1 MAVIVSIPSWVMPSG
16 RSLNVADPAELWR
29 FCDNL
34 RLLMWCHQW
43 QLPPAWWRRQ
53 MLLRQVFFCDKKKQW
68 KNLMGLSSRYVC
80 RKPRKEGHLTY
91 VGRLVD
97 EVTKFPVSDFCPRFR
112 KFPVTTISYP
122 ITFWMHFKNLPKKYS
137 DMLNMKALVG
147 IRIILMGKEYEWWV
161 FWLFFIRKEF
171 ISVWSTC
178 KNYCFFAKLII
189 LCTRCTGFLKC
200 GKRCTGCTEV
210 HWVHL
215 EKNSGKVDKNSA
227 NGVE

>member
-1 MAVIVSIPSWVMPSG
+1 MCTTYLRIAGWQFRQFHLNATVIDTMAVIVSIPSWVMPSG

-97 EVTKFPVSDFCPRFR
+97 EVTKFPFSGFCPRFR
-112 KFPVTTISYP
+112 KSPVATISYP
-122 ITFWMHFKNLPKKYS
+122 ITFWMHFKNLPKKKKRNQFWQVQQKKNARLKGRKCKSPYKTTITVKLGPQNCQS
-137 DMLNMKALVG
+137 MAKPRP
-147 IRIILMGKEYEWWV
+147 IFIL
-161 FWLFFIRKEF
+161 
-171 ISVWSTC
+171 
-178 KNYCFFAKLII
+178 I
-189 LCTRCTGFLKC
+189 L
-200 GKRCTGCTEV
+200 
-210 HWVHL
+210 
-215 EKNSGKVDKNSA
+215 
-227 NGVE
+227 